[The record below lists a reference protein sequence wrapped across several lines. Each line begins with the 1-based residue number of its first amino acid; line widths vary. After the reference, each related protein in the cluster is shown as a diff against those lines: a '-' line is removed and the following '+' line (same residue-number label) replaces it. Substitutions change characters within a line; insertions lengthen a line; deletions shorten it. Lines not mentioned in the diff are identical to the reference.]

1 MPKKNRPFWRLS
13 LLVTLTLL
21 IAFFSAT
28 SCKPHPAVL
37 VPVGDARVV
46 AKLPSGNFEVTP
58 AFIREFGAYKGQVAI
73 LELELKKCREEKRP

>member
-1 MPKKNRPFWRLS
+1 MLKKSRRFSRPW
-13 LLVTLTLL
+13 LLAILISLTLS
-21 IAFFSAT
+21 FSV

-58 AFIREFGAYKGQVAI
+58 SFILEFGAYKGQVAI
-73 LELELKKCREEKRP
+73 LTLELKKCREEKRP